1 MALPFLVKVLTSYMK
16 SMTSTVNREK
26 DSTMSKRKVIITVAQ
41 TGNFQGK
48 GQNPGLPEQP
58 DEIVSSAYDCYNA
71 GASIVHIHAR
81 DKEGNSSND
90 PNTFAE
96 INSGVRA
103 RCNLIVQNS
112 TAPATKPD
120 SVADDGLALL
130 DLPKEALPEMCS
142 LDCSLITTSWQDL
155 TFIYM
160 WTRPWLIDTAKRMV
174 SLGIKPELEVFNPS
188 TLEDVFGVLLPA
200 GVLPEPIS
208 LTFVMGMN
216 KVSQG
221 AIAYSQQN
229 LDYMISKLPTDRTV
243 HFTTMAI
250 GQHQLHGTVYS
261 MLKGGNIRVGME
273 DNIYYAKGQLAKSN
287 AQLVERMARIIR
299 ELEMEVATPE
309 EARAMLGLP
318 LTGSSPA

>member
-1 MALPFLVKVLTSYMK
+1 
-16 SMTSTVNREK
+16 
-26 DSTMSKRKVIITVAQ
+26 MSKRKVIITVAQ

-81 DKEGNSSND
+81 DKQGNSSND

-103 RCNLIVQNS
+103 KCNVIVQNS

-130 DLPKEALPEMCS
+130 DMPKDALPEMCS

-160 WTRPWLIDTAKRMV
+160 WTRDWLIDAATRMKQ
-174 SLGIKPELEVFNPS
+174 LGIKPELEVFNPS
-188 TLEDVFGVLLPA
+188 TLEEVFGVLQPA

-221 AIAYSQQN
+221 AIAYTQQN
-229 LDYMISKLPTDRTV
+229 LDYMIAKLPADQTV

-250 GQHQLHGTVYS
+250 AAHQLHGTVYG
-261 MLKGGNIRVGME
+261 MLKGGNVRVGME
-273 DNIYYAKGQLAKSN
+273 DNIYYAKGDLAKSN

-309 EARAMLGLP
+309 EARSMLGLP
-318 LTGSSPA
+318 LSSNSYPQPA

>member
-1 MALPFLVKVLTSYMK
+1 M
-16 SMTSTVNREK
+16 
-26 DSTMSKRKVIITVAQ
+26 DKRKIIITVAQ

-48 GQNPGLPEQP
+48 DANPNLPEQP

-71 GASIVHIHAR
+71 GAAIVHIHAR
-81 DKEGNSSND
+81 DKQGNSSND
-90 PNTFAE
+90 PDLFAE

-112 TAPATKPD
+112 TAPATKPN

-130 DLPKEALPEMCS
+130 DLPKDALPEMAS

-160 WTRPWLIDTAKRMV
+160 WTRQWLLDNARRMTD
-174 SLGIKPELEVFNPS
+174 LGIKPELEVFNPS
-188 TLEDVFGVLLPA
+188 SLEEVFGVLQPA

-229 LDYMISKLPTDRTV
+229 LDYMIAKLPSDQTV

-250 GQHQLHGTVYS
+250 AAHQLHGTVYG

-273 DNIYYAKGQLAKSN
+273 DNIYYSKGELANSN

-299 ELEMEVATPE
+299 ELDMEVATPD
-309 EARAMLGLP
+309 EARSILGLP
-318 LTGSSPA
+318 LSSNSPA